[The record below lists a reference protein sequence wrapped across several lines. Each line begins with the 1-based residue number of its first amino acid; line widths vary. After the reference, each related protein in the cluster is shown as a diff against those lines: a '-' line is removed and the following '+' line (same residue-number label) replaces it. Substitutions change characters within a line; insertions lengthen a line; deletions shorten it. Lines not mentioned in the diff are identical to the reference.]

1 MRLLCTALMWLCTT
15 LMWLCAALV
24 RLCAALI
31 RLLCTA
37 LMRLLCTA
45 LMRLLCPPLQ
55 GWEADESASASAG
68 VPLQQSLPARLNL
81 DPQVRTRGEREGT

>member
-31 RLLCTA
+31 
-37 LMRLLCTA
+37 RLLCTA